1 MFRNSFSHSHLSS
14 VTQHVTVCCK
24 RAAVCSRAPSQGSKP
39 ESRRTQKTS
48 RFHHSCVWLLTS
60 PIAAPLPSHSS
71 LPPSSLCSG
80 RASHSEQQ
88 AAGGDDIICTAAHC
102 SIGSEQRHVS
112 LTLTISSLP
121 PSIFQSR
128 SPTSAR
134 DAALS
139 PPPESRSQSGSGA
152 RRFFPSRVSACW
164 TAKEDRRATSAAA
177 AVGIRRRA
185 VAVVAESCC
194 FLDICSAMI
203 AVT

>member
-1 MFRNSFSHSHLSS
+1 M
-14 VTQHVTVCCK
+14 
-24 RAAVCSRAPSQGSKP
+24 
-39 ESRRTQKTS
+39 QKTS

-112 LTLTISSLP
+112 LTLMISSLP
-121 PSIFQSR
+121 PSIFPSR
-128 SPTSAR
+128 SPTSAQ

-139 PPPESRSQSGSGA
+139 PPPESRSPSGSGA
-152 RRFFPSRVSACW
+152 QRFVPSCVSTCW
-164 TAKEDRRATSAAA
+164 TGTEDRRAPSATV
-177 AVGIRRRA
+177 AVGIKRGA
-185 VAVVAESCC
+185 VALVAESCC
-194 FLDICSAMI
+194 FLDICA
-203 AVT
+203 AR

>member
-1 MFRNSFSHSHLSS
+1 M
-14 VTQHVTVCCK
+14 
-24 RAAVCSRAPSQGSKP
+24 
-39 ESRRTQKTS
+39 QKTS

-128 SPTSAR
+128 SPTSAQ

-152 RRFFPSRVSACW
+152 RRFFPSRVSTCW
-164 TAKEDRRATSAAA
+164 TAKEARRAGSTTAAA
-177 AVGIRRRA
+177 GIKCRA
-185 VAVVAESCC
+185 VAVVSWT
-194 FLDICSAMI
+194 FVQLDDSSYLTSFTVAYRRSGCDSTPQSH
-203 AVT
+203 VH